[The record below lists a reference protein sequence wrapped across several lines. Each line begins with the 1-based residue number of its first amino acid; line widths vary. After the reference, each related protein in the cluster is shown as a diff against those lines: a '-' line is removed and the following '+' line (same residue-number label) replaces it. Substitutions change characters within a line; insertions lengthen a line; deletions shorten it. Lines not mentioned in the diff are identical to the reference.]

1 MVQKEITNKD
11 IDEMCEWLEYYDN
24 HRKFP
29 FQKVRVNVMLSKE
42 ALEKLK
48 GMNRSSVINELV
60 INQL

>member
-1 MVQKEITNKD
+1 MVQITKE
-11 IDEMCEWLEYYDN
+11 EMRIVD
-24 HRKFP
+24 KFQFFDKYGKLP
-29 FQKVRVNVMLSKE
+29 EEKVRIDITISKE